1 MMIPIWLGII
11 IVSII
16 IEIITVDLVSIWFGA
31 GAVVALI
38 ADLLGASQ
46 IIQIALFVIVTAI
59 LIVATR
65 PVAKKYLRTNIEKT
79 NFDRVIGK
87 HGLVTRT
94 ITADNKGEV
103 KVMSTSWLASSLDN
117 TTINEGDYCEIM
129 AVEGAHLVVKKIE
142 E

>member
-1 MMIPIWLGII
+1 MIPIWLGII

-46 IIQIALFVIVTAI
+46 VIQIALFVIVTAI